1 MVSGRV
7 LRVALVV
14 AAGMASWLSGS
25 ASSPVG
31 AQGTPTHASAY
42 VVAGHELIAFDAAS
56 GAIIKRLPAVPAGN
70 VSPDLVASPSGQQL
84 LVLGVQLDGNP
95 AGAVSRLSLVDTT
108 SWRVLATT
116 SVPQRM
122 RYPIAGSSSMVL
134 TRDGSRLFVYNY
146 RVGKPGTF
154 PYWLSVLD
162 AHTLR
167 HVRGRISL
175 PGCGGAELVA
185 VPRQIAVLCYAD
197 GGISE
202 SLRFV
207 DVRRLQVVARI
218 PVRGVG
224 LVASPDGTYVY
235 IGGLSIT
242 QIHAARHRIVRSD
255 IYPPEEPWTGGVSF
269 WHSVA
274 ITDDGKQLIIG
285 VLADRTDPHSAYA
298 LRVFALPSLRPLR
311 TVPLPQFVHFAAGPG
326 GTLILFP
333 MPDCPS
339 RDWQVDMLSSGLD
352 QSRRL
357 FTLAGPVL
365 QLVLA

>member
-1 MVSGRV
+1 
-7 LRVALVV
+7 
-14 AAGMASWLSGS
+14 MATWLGGS
-25 ASSPVG
+25 AFTLIR
-31 AQGTPTHASAY
+31 AQGAPIHASAY
-42 VVAGHELIAFDAAS
+42 AIAGHELIAFDAAS
-56 GAIIKRLPAVPAGN
+56 GAIVNRMPAVPAGN
-70 VSPDLVASPSGQQL
+70 VSPDLEASPSGQQL
-84 LVLGVQLDGNP
+84 FVLGVQLDAHP

-134 TRDGSRLFVYNY
+134 TRDGSRLFVYNT
-146 RVGKPGTF
+146 RVDNKPGTF

-167 HVRGRISL
+167 QVRGHISL

-185 VPRQIAVLCYAD
+185 VPGQIAVLCYAD
-197 GGISE
+197 EGISE

-207 DVRRLQVVARI
+207 DVRRLRVVARI

-224 LVASPDGTYVY
+224 LVASPEGRYLYV
-235 IGGLSIT
+235 GGLSIT
-242 QIHAARHRIVRSD
+242 QIDAARHRILRNE
-255 IYPPEEPWTGGVSF
+255 IYPAQEPWTGGVPF
-269 WHSVA
+269 DHSVA

-285 VLADRTDPHSAYA
+285 VLADRRDTRSAYA

-333 MPDCPS
+333 MPDTAS
-339 RDWQVDMLSSGLD
+339 SKGQVDLLSSGFD
-352 QSRRL
+352 RSRPL
-357 FTLAGPVL
+357 FAVAGPVL
-365 QLVLA
+365 QLALAGPAHLT